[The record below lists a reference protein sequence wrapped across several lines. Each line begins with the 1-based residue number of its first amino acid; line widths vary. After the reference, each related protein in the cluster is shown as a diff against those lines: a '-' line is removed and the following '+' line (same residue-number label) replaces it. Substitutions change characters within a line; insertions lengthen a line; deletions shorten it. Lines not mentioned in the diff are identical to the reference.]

1 MKFSKS
7 IEIPMECLIAYRFW
21 ENLTR
26 APTSWKFSLVY
37 LFHPISMFFSTV
49 QSNGPPCVFLFVWCL
64 HFYQNHLFLIPPFL
78 QSCNSNGHLK
88 WSTTIIL
95 FPFQKKVNLVI
106 GCDRSL
112 HTLSRFVF
120 FSDRQGTPS
129 VPKKNLI

>member
-7 IEIPMECLIAYRFW
+7 IEIPMECLIVYRFW
-21 ENLTR
+21 GNLTR

-37 LFHPISMFFSTV
+37 LFHPISMFFLRYNQMV
-49 QSNGPPCVFLFVWCL
+49 LRVFLFVWCL
-64 HFYQNHLFLIPPFL
+64 HFHQNHVFLIPPFL

-106 GCDRSL
+106 GCDTSL

-120 FSDRQGTPS
+120 FSERQGTPS